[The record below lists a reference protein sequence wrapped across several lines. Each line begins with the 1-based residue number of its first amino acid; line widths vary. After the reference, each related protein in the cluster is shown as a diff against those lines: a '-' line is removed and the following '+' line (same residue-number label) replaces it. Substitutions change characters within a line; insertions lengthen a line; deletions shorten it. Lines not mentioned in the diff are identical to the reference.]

1 MRSVCR
7 FGAFLPD
14 VAGFDATLLAVST
27 AEAAL
32 MDPQQRLLLEA
43 AAEVLLTASSSSS
56 QPLPL
61 QQQPWWGGVGAYIGI
76 ASSDY
81 GSLVK
86 SHAAAGKVQ
95 TLSCLMFH
103 KLLPVRLYVI
113 PVQYQAM
120 LGMLQPLSPVNC
132 SLCRCLPCNRQ
143 CHQCGGWAAVLQ
155 LWPVRSSPVS

>member
-1 MRSVCR
+1 MCR

-14 VAGFDATLLAVST
+14 VSSFDAGLLAVST

-32 MDPQQRLLLEA
+32 MDPQQRLLLET

-56 QPLPL
+56 SQGLAM

-86 SHAAAGKVQ
+86 AHAPAGELLHHICLHHCITAAFIWSVLLVTG
-95 TLSCLMFH
+95 TL
-103 KLLPVRLYVI
+103 LY
-113 PVQYQAM
+113 YSYM
-120 LGMLQPLSPVNC
+120 S
-132 SLCRCLPCNRQ
+132 
-143 CHQCGGWAAVLQ
+143 VLQ
-155 LWPVRSSPVS
+155 LLGPYLGR